1 MCYLCRSK
9 TTVLAGGRRRIT
21 DGFRFCARC
30 EKIICDM
37 EDKRLKATARLL
49 EVMNTLRRE
58 CPWDREQTFDSLRS
72 NTIEETYEL
81 ADAIT
86 DHNMELSLI
95 HISEPTRP

>member
-1 MCYLCRSK
+1 
-9 TTVLAGGRRRIT
+9 
-21 DGFRFCARC
+21 
-30 EKIICDM
+30 M
-37 EDKRLKATARLL
+37 EDKRLEATARLL

-86 DHNMELSLI
+86 AHNMEGI
-95 HISEPTRP
+95 KEEPGRPAAACGFLFEAGRGTGRVRFR